1 MKCDICKNAFAD
13 GNISIHCFPKGK
25 VCFGCVRE
33 LIERE
38 LKKNV

>member
-1 MKCDICKNAFAD
+1 MKCDICKTNFAE
-13 GNISIHCFPKGK
+13 GTIAMHCIPKGR

-38 LKKNV
+38 LNKK